1 MQAMHILC
9 TQLPIV
15 TSEQRVN
22 LGRSLPM
29 NPRNS
34 SIFSVLLLLSPG
46 APPNT
51 VIYTQSTKFQGP
63 SRLAQREEGRKCC
76 LNQ

>member
-1 MQAMHILC
+1 
-9 TQLPIV
+9 
-15 TSEQRVN
+15 
-22 LGRSLPM
+22 M